1 MERWQLSQKELTR
14 YGIIENTIEGYLKV
28 DLAAEELCLSKRQ
41 VFRLKRKLKKKGI
54 EGLIH
59 GNRGRPSYRRTKDYL
74 RDTIDYLYR
83 GKYDGFNI
91 SHFTE
96 MLEERERIFI
106 SRETVRGIL
115 LEKGSYEKKKRYP
128 KHRSWREPM
137 PKEGMM
143 LQFDTSDHDWLQGRG
158 PKIKL
163 IAGIDDATKDVPYAL
178 FALQDSVE
186 ENMATFK
193 EIVKKKG
200 IPLSL
205 YVDKDSKFITTRHG
219 GLHVNIKRN
228 QEKTQMQRAW
238 EELGINV
245 IYAESPQAKGRIERL
260 WGTFQDRLISELRLE
275 GISTL
280 EEANEYLHSVFLSK
294 YRRKFTRKP
303 KVEEIAYRPIPK
315 GMDLDQILC
324 IKEERRVQGDHTISY
339 KGRKYQILP
348 TQTRFGFAKARV
360 EVQRRLD
367 GTIHIFYK
375 GEELPFKPIV
385 PVEDERYVPSQ
396 MEALAVGV

>member
-1 MERWQLSQKELTR
+1 MPPKMFPGQSLPTR
-14 YGIIENTIEGYLKV
+14 IALKRIWLPPKGII
-28 DLAAEELCLSKRQ
+28 KR
-41 VFRLKRKLKKKGI
+41 
-54 EGLIH
+54 
-59 GNRGRPSYRRTKDYL
+59 
-74 RDTIDYLYR
+74 
-83 GKYDGFNI
+83 
-91 SHFTE
+91 
-96 MLEERERIFI
+96 
-106 SRETVRGIL
+106 
-115 LEKGSYEKKKRYP
+115 
-128 KHRSWREPM
+128 
-137 PKEGMM
+137 
-143 LQFDTSDHDWLQGRG
+143 
-158 PKIKL
+158 
-163 IAGIDDATKDVPYAL
+163 
-178 FALQDSVE
+178 
-186 ENMATFK
+186 
-193 EIVKKKG
+193 KG

-219 GLHVNIKRN
+219 GLHVNIKKE

-294 YRRKFTRKP
+294 YNRKFTRKP

-339 KGRKYQILP
+339 KAIRYQILP
-348 TQTRFGFAKARV
+348 TQTRFGFAKAKV

-375 GEELPFKPIV
+375 GEELPFKPII
-385 PVEDERYVPSQ
+385 PLEHQHIRSFSKGSLTGRGMTFSFCRKGDIIT
-396 MEALAVGV
+396 LH